1 MGTVTAT
8 DDAVISCINGMRS
21 LVSRGVREVEDFA
34 YPWSDGG
41 HVRRANELPSSP
53 YFRSC
58 TRGKKGPEEGEGI
71 GVLESAPCLS
81 ANFQSA

>member
-1 MGTVTAT
+1 M
-8 DDAVISCINGMRS
+8 